1 MANIWKNS
9 LQSTRYSLA
18 IIYKNTEVGMP
29 DFFCDTQSQFRN
41 LTQALLQL
49 QFRNLKKCC
58 SSTAMTQSQFFSSVR
73 FSP

>member
-9 LQSTRYSLA
+9 LQSTRHSLA

-41 LTQALLQL
+41 LKQALLQL
-49 QFRNLKKCC
+49 QFRNLKKMLFLNCNDAI
-58 SSTAMTQSQFFSSVR
+58 TIFL
-73 FSP
+73 